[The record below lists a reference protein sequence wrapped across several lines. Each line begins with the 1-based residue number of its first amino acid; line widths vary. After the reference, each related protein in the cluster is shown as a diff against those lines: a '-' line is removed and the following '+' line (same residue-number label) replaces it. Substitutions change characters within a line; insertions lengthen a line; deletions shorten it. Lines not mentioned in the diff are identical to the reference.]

1 MEFTTRQIAHI
12 LAALRLTQG
21 VDISHMPH
29 FEEAK
34 PLTDAEVSSLCE
46 EISCGPPDEPSYTVV
61 GIHLNSIEDG
71 NAHNASFCDFVT
83 ADTPLDAAQKARLQA
98 AQNRLPTTGESDA
111 NADEKIAAIADDIA
125 ILAVFAGQHSDL
137 YDPALEQ
144 E

>member
-29 FEEAK
+29 FEEKTA
-34 PLTDAEVSSLCE
+34 PLSDAEISGLCE
-46 EISCGPPDEPSYTVV
+46 RISCDTPDEQGYTVV
-61 GIHLNSIEDG
+61 GLHLDSIEDG
-71 NAHNASFCDFVT
+71 DVHDASFCDFVT

-98 AQNRLPTTGESDA
+98 AKNRLPTAAQRDSD
-111 NADEKIAAIADDIA
+111 EIARLADDIA

>member
-29 FEEAK
+29 FEETE
-34 PLTDAEVSSLCE
+34 PLTDAEVNSLCE
-46 EISCGPPDEPSYTVV
+46 EISCGSADEQTYTVV
-61 GIHLNSIEDG
+61 GIHLDSIEDG
-71 NAHNASFCDFVT
+71 THDASFCDFVV